1 MINYKEKYKEQRK
14 FLAIVI
20 IINFLTV
27 IYFSMNIK
35 LRNEDIWKLTVEN
48 EDLKE
53 QICERLEEK

>member
-14 FLAIVI
+14 FLTIVI

-35 LRNEDIWKLTVEN
+35 MRNEDIWKLRVEN

-53 QICERLEEK
+53 QIYNLEGRN

>member
-35 LRNEDIWKLTVEN
+35 MRNEDIWKLTVEN

-53 QICERLEEK
+53 QICNKVVE